1 MHTTATG
8 PENPLKFIE
17 DLDELNIKRMFGT
30 LII

>member
-17 DLDELNIKRMFGT
+17 ELDELNIKGKPVT